1 MTNLINHI
9 TRETG
14 FIIMI
19 ACFLTGILKAQ
30 TFVDFESDEKTPQLS
45 NGSAMVVDNPDKT
58 GINTSNKSGRYN
70 KASGNWHYVRMSFP
84 EPVSFGN
91 STTMTFKIL
100 CSTVGRVYYKFW
112 NGDSVVIE
120 NWAHNYNEMPPAN
133 SWVLLTMDISAA
145 QGLEFTDLEIAA
157 GVDNEAEATVY
168 FDDFKFSNPLAE
180 EGIPVVDL
188 KISPKTIFA
197 DSDVTFDAS
206 GSFDWNDLEL
216 TYDWNFGDGNTETG
230 SNNIVT
236 HQYTQPG
243 MYTAT
248 LTLSN
253 TAEKS
258 VSKSTNLF
266 VFNTGDLFSGL
277 TITDPAPETNSK
289 IEGVFQLTRH
299 YSNAY
304 NPDTVT
310 LDAIITKPDNTRDTI
325 PCFYYI
331 RSLPVNQSWV
341 IDSTYQCWMVR
352 FSSDQPGEHA
362 IILKLKDRF
371 GEFTSEEYTVSIA
384 STDNKGF
391 IYVDPGNKQYYRHS
405 TGEPYI
411 PVGENVAWSNKTDK
425 IADYQDQITQLGTNH
440 ANMLRYWTVT
450 FGSQALEGIKGF
462 SYYQGIG
469 DYSQQAA
476 GLLDSVFNLC
486 REHDIRIMLTIF
498 QHGIL
503 SENVN
508 SNWDINPY
516 NVANGGFLS
525 KPAEFFNN
533 EQARK
538 LTKNLLRY
546 YVARWGYST
555 NLFSWEFFNEV
566 DLTGNTQSNPSS
578 WVTDVDNWHEE
589 MGEYIRE
596 IDPYEHIR
604 TTSLSGWMDHPL
616 VAALG
621 DNTQL
626 DLLQFHSYDSDVSKG
641 ILTRYANIKG
651 KTTLPVLCG
660 EFGKSNLDETGD
672 EMRRACWTGYFNH
685 LPSLHWQWDK
695 AIQEGW
701 YDYFSPM
708 ASYFGTIDLVS
719 EGNPVTLS
727 LSVLPENNNLSALGM
742 KTDTGNF
749 YYYMYSKT
757 FSSNISGA
765 MLELENIPFGKYRRT
780 WYNPVNG
787 AISDPDTVILANS
800 YIDFQVPVFSEELAV
815 KLQFLEDYVHPVAT
829 VGRDQI
835 IPLGGSIMLD
845 ASGSTNPKG
854 LPITYNWEI
863 ISQPQGSSLSIT
875 DPGSV
880 SFSLIPEIAGEYLFI
895 LTVSDA
901 EETSLPDTLKIFV
914 AAPPVANAGEDTS
927 VVVGIDFYLNGSAS
941 YDPSGMTLTYQ
952 WTMISKPEN
961 SNAIL
966 KNINYVNSILDPDI
980 PGEYLIVLVVNNG
993 LSESEPDTVVITST
1007 LTSVKSMPKTSGLWI
1022 YPNPAKSHLFI
1033 QVPSEVTFPITVEII
1048 DVTGILHFKTPVYH
1062 SDNTS
1067 NAIYFKL
1074 PESFSDGL
1082 YLIRLMDKNVKTVR
1096 TERLIINK

>member
-1 MTNLINHI
+1 MTILIDHI
-9 TRETG
+9 TRRTG
-14 FIIMI
+14 FIFLVT
-19 ACFLTGILKAQ
+19 CFLTGILRAQ
-30 TFVDFESDEKTPQLS
+30 TFIDFESDEKTPVLS

-58 GINTSNKSGRYN
+58 GINPSNKSGRYE
-70 KASGNWHYVRMSFP
+70 KVSGNWHYVRMSFP

-91 STTMTFKIL
+91 STTLTFKTL

-133 SWVLLTMDISAA
+133 SWVQLTMDISAA
-145 QGLEFTDLEIAA
+145 QGQVFTDLEIAA
-157 GVDNEAEATVY
+157 GVDNEAEAIVY

-180 EGIPVVDL
+180 EGIPVINL
-188 KISPKTIFA
+188 KISPKTIYT
-197 DSDVTFDAS
+197 DSEVTFDAS

-216 TYDWNFGDGNTETG
+216 NYNWNFGDGITESG
-230 SNNIVT
+230 SSNIIT
-236 HQYTQPG
+236 HQYIQPG

-248 LTLSN
+248 LTLTN
-253 TAEKS
+253 TADKS

-266 VFNTGDLFSGL
+266 VFNNGDLFSGL
-277 TITDPAPETNSK
+277 TITNLVPETNSK
-289 IEGVFQLTRH
+289 IEGVFQLTRQ

-310 LDAIITKPDNTRDTI
+310 LDAVIIKPDDTRDTI

-331 RSLPVNQSWV
+331 RSLPVNKSWE

-352 FSSDQPGEHA
+352 FSSDQSGEHV
-362 IILKLKDRF
+362 IVLKLKDRS
-371 GEFTSEEYTVSIA
+371 GEFTSEEYTVTITPSN
-384 STDNKGF
+384 NKGF
-391 IYVDPGNKQYYRHS
+391 IYVDPDNKQYYRHS

-411 PVGENVAWSNKTDK
+411 PIGENVAWSNKADK
-425 IADYQDQITQLGTNH
+425 IADYKDQITQLGDNH

-450 FGSQALEGIKGF
+450 FGSQALEGSKGF

-476 GLLDSVFNLC
+476 GMLDSVFNLC
-486 REHDIRIMLTIF
+486 RENDIRIMLTIY

-516 NVANGGFLS
+516 NIANGGFLS

-533 EQARK
+533 LQAKK

-578 WVTDVDNWHEE
+578 WITDVDNWHEE
-589 MGEYIRE
+589 MGEYIRG
-596 IDPYEHIR
+596 IDPYKHIR
-604 TTSLSGWMDHPL
+604 TTSLSGWMDHQL
-616 VAALG
+616 VATLG

-641 ILTRYANIKG
+641 ILTRYANING

-660 EFGKSNLDETGD
+660 EFGKSDLAETGN
-672 EMRRACWTGYFNH
+672 EVRRACWTSYFNQ

-701 YDYFSPM
+701 YDYFLPM
-708 ASYFGTIDLVS
+708 ASYFGTVDLVS
-719 EGNPVTLS
+719 EGNPVTFS
-727 LSVLPENNNLSALGM
+727 LSVLPEKNNLYALGM
-742 KTDTGNF
+742 KTDPGNF
-749 YYYMYSKT
+749 YFYLYSKT
-757 FSSNISGA
+757 FSLNISGA
-765 MLELENIPFGKYRRT
+765 RLELENIPFGKYRRT

-787 AISDPDTVILANS
+787 VISDPDTVVLANS
-800 YIDFQVPVFSEELAV
+800 YIDFQVPVFSEELAI

-829 VGRDQI
+829 VGRDQM
-835 IPLGGSIMLD
+835 IPLGASIELD

-854 LPITYNWEI
+854 LPITFNWEI
-863 ISQPQGSSLSIT
+863 ISQPQGSSLAIT

-880 SFSLIPEIAGEYLFI
+880 SLSLSPELAGEYLFI
-895 LTVSDA
+895 LTVSDD
-901 EETSLPDTLKIFV
+901 EETSLPDTLKVFV
-914 AAPPVANAGEDTS
+914 AAPPIANAGADTS
-927 VVVGIDFYLNGSAS
+927 VVVGTEIFLDGSAS
-941 YDPSGMTLTYQ
+941 YDPSGIHLTYQ
-952 WTMISKPEN
+952 WSMIAKPEN
-961 SNAIL
+961 STAVL
-966 KNINYVNSILDPDI
+966 KNINYVNPILDPDI
-980 PGEYLIVLVVNNG
+980 PGNYLIILVVHNG
-993 LSESEPDTVVITST
+993 LSESEPDTVVVTSIP
-1007 LTSVKSMPKTSGLWI
+1007 VSGVSALGTNSLWI
-1022 YPNPAKSHLFI
+1022 YPNPAMNHFYI
-1033 QVPSEVTFPITVEII
+1033 CVPIAISFPTTVEII
-1048 DVTGILHFKTPVYH
+1048 DVTGILRFKTSIYH
-1062 SDNTS
+1062 PGNTS
-1067 NAIYFKL
+1067 DAVYFKI
-1074 PESFSDGL
+1074 PETFPDGL
-1082 YLIRLMDKNVKTVR
+1082 YLIRIRDKNAKAIR
-1096 TERLIINK
+1096 TERLIIKK